1 MRSFIFFPGI
11 IIDLIITNLY
21 RLKIHSL
28 TKKGDLEKA
37 YDDYK
42 KALVFDKEDINVIRE
57 LAECCYA
64 LDYFEEAIDLYKI
77 IAKDTE
83 GDWEVTAI
91 ISSLNKFLIEEY
103 ENKEDRTEKE
113 NFYLVDCYLKANE
126 YEKCSEILK
135 ILEDNEE
142 VNKEELYFLQ
152 GKLLRKL
159 SKNEEALEYFNKIIE
174 INP

>member
-1 MRSFIFFPGI
+1 METIDIYSLKDKNLFDLKAILNNIDFEDEENEETLKVIQGIYFLKCDKVDDAIELFTDAIDVDPYKSKDAYLKRAEAYMR
-11 IIDLIITNLY
+11 
-21 RLKIHSL
+21 
-28 TKKGDLEKA
+28 KGDLEKA

-91 ISSLNKFLIEEY
+91 LSSLNKFLIEEF

-113 NFYLVDCYLKANE
+113 NF
-126 YEKCSEILK
+126 
-135 ILEDNEE
+135 
-142 VNKEELYFLQ
+142 
-152 GKLLRKL
+152 
-159 SKNEEALEYFNKIIE
+159 
-174 INP
+174 